1 MSENGDQAEF
11 DGSTRPAGADDQPSR
26 LRALI
31 VDDAEGMR
39 AYLASL
45 FELRGFD
52 VDTCDN
58 GGRAL
63 TLLESGADPDIVLLD
78 VMMSGMDGLTALARI
93 RESWPELPVLMVSVV
108 GKATTIVESM
118 QLGAADYLTKPFEEA
133 ELDTA
138 LNRLGLHSA
147 QQAART
153 NLRGTPVASGQTIW
167 VSRAM
172 REIRSLLEQ
181 IGETDVTVLIQGESG
196 VGKEVVSREVHAVS
210 NRSKEAFVKVNCA
223 ALPTDLL
230 ESELFGYEKGAFTGA
245 AGRKHGKFE
254 QAHRG
259 TIFLDEIGEMS
270 PLLQAKLLQVLQ
282 DSEFTRLGGNR
293 EVRVDV
299 RVVCATNRSLQKMV
313 ADGDFREDLFF
324 RLNVVAIDIPPLSE
338 RREEI
343 PLLVETF
350 LTRYSA
356 LYDRPDRGLS
366 QRLIE
371 AMSQYDFPGN
381 VRELENMIKRV
392 VVLENEDSVLADL
405 RRPQSDRSA
414 RRAELDAL
422 LSEMEETAG
431 ELPLRE
437 VGRRF
442 ALEIE
447 REAIEH
453 ILNLTGW
460 NRKQA
465 AARLGISYKTL
476 LQKIRDCRVEL
487 RTGTPVSSVP
497 Q

>member
-1 MSENGDQAEF
+1 MGVQGASKLKSAPV
-11 DGSTRPAGADDQPSR
+11 GSSASDDRPRPP
-26 LRALI
+26 RALI

-45 FELRGFD
+45 FELRGFE
-52 VDTCDN
+52 VDTCDD

-63 TLLESGADPDIVLLD
+63 TLLESGANPDVVLLD
-78 VMMSGMDGLTALARI
+78 VMMPGTDGLTALAEI
-93 RESWPELPVLMVSVV
+93 RKTWPELPVLMVSVV
-108 GKATTIVESM
+108 GKATTIVEAM
-118 QLGAADYLTKPFEEA
+118 QLGAVDYLTKPFEEA
-133 ELDTA
+133 ELDSA
-138 LNRLGLHSA
+138 LDRLGLHSA
-147 QQAART
+147 QPGSRT
-153 NLRGTPVASGQTIW
+153 DGRGGAVNSGQTVW
-167 VSRAM
+167 VSQAM
-172 REIRSLLEQ
+172 REIRSVIEQ

-196 VGKEVVSREVHAVS
+196 VGKEVVAREVHAVS
-210 NRSKEAFVKVNCA
+210 SRAKGAFVKVNCA

-245 AGRKHGKFE
+245 FGRKQGKFE
-254 QAHRG
+254 QANGG

-270 PLLQAKLLQVLQ
+270 PSLQAKLLQVLQ

-299 RVVCATNRSLQKMV
+299 RVVCATNRSLVDMV
-313 ADGDFREDLFF
+313 ADGGFREDLFF
-324 RLNVVAIDIPPLSE
+324 RLNVVAIDIPPLRD
-338 RREEI
+338 RRDEV

-350 LTRYSA
+350 MSRYAA
-356 LYDRPDRGLS
+356 LYERPDHGLS
-366 QRLIE
+366 QQLIE
-371 AMSQYDFPGN
+371 AMNQYGFPGN

-392 VVLENEDSVLADL
+392 IVLESEVSVLSDL
-405 RRPQSDRSA
+405 RRPRSSRSE
-414 RRAELDAL
+414 RRAELDAI

-431 ELPLRE
+431 DLPLRE

-453 ILNLTGW
+453 MLKLTGW

-476 LQKIRDCRVEL
+476 LQKIRDCQVEL
-487 RTGTPVSSVP
+487 RA
-497 Q
+497 

>member
-1 MSENGDQAEF
+1 
-11 DGSTRPAGADDQPSR
+11 
-26 LRALI
+26 
-31 VDDAEGMR
+31 
-39 AYLASL
+39 
-45 FELRGFD
+45 
-52 VDTCDN
+52 
-58 GGRAL
+58 
-63 TLLESGADPDIVLLD
+63 
-78 VMMSGMDGLTALARI
+78 
-93 RESWPELPVLMVSVV
+93 
-108 GKATTIVESM
+108 
-118 QLGAADYLTKPFEEA
+118 
-133 ELDTA
+133 
-138 LNRLGLHSA
+138 
-147 QQAART
+147 
-153 NLRGTPVASGQTIW
+153 
-167 VSRAM
+167 
-172 REIRSLLEQ
+172 
-181 IGETDVTVLIQGESG
+181 
-196 VGKEVVSREVHAVS
+196 
-210 NRSKEAFVKVNCA
+210 
-223 ALPTDLL
+223 
-230 ESELFGYEKGAFTGA
+230 
-245 AGRKHGKFE
+245 
-254 QAHRG
+254 
-259 TIFLDEIGEMS
+259 MS

-324 RLNVVAIDIPPLSE
+324 RLNVVAIDIPPLCE

-371 AMSQYDFPGN
+371 AMNQYDFPGN

-392 VVLENEDSVLADL
+392 VVLENEDSVIAGLG
-405 RRPQSDRSA
+405 RPQSDRSG

-422 LSEMEETAG
+422 LSEVEGTAG

-453 ILNLTGW
+453 MLNLTVW
-460 NRKQA
+460 NRKQS

>member
-1 MSENGDQAEF
+1 LASRARLEKNEKLSGHSAAAVQPR
-11 DGSTRPAGADDQPSR
+11 RP
-26 LRALI
+26 RALI

-45 FELRGFD
+45 FESRGFD
-52 VDTCDN
+52 VDTCDD
-58 GGRAL
+58 GARAL
-63 TLLESGADPDIVLLD
+63 TLIENGANPDVVVLD
-78 VMMSGMDGLTALARI
+78 VMMPGTDGLTALAEI
-93 RESWPELPVLMVSVV
+93 RKSWPELPVLMVSVV
-108 GKATTIVESM
+108 GKATTIVKAM
-118 QLGAADYLTKPFEEA
+118 QLGAADYLTKPFEES
-133 ELDTA
+133 ELDAA
-138 LNRLGLHSA
+138 LDRLGLHSA
-147 QQAART
+147 QAGART
-153 NLRGTPVASGQTIW
+153 DGRGATAGPGQTVW
-167 VSRAM
+167 VSTAM
-172 REIRSLLEQ
+172 REIRSVIEQ

-196 VGKEVVSREVHAVS
+196 VGKEIVAREVHAVS
-210 NRSKEAFVKVNCA
+210 NRAKNAFVKVNCA

-245 AGRKHGKFE
+245 FGRKQGKFE
-254 QAHRG
+254 QADGG
-259 TIFLDEIGEMS
+259 TIFLDEIGEMC

-299 RVVCATNRSLQKMV
+299 RVVCATNRCLTEMV
-313 ADGDFREDLFF
+313 ADGVFREDLFF
-324 RLNVVAIDIPPLSE
+324 RLNVVAIDVPPLRD

-343 PLLVETF
+343 PLLIETF
-350 LTRYSA
+350 MDRYA
-356 LYDRPDRGLS
+356 RLYERPNSGLS
-366 QRLIE
+366 QQMIE
-371 AMSQYDFPGN
+371 AMNQYDFPGN

-392 VVLENEDSVLADL
+392 VVLENEESVLKDL
-405 RRPQSDRSA
+405 RRPKATRSE
-414 RRAELDAL
+414 RRAELDAI

-453 ILNLTGW
+453 ILKVTGW

-465 AARLGISYKTL
+465 ATRLGISYKTL

-487 RTGTPVSSVP
+487 RA
-497 Q
+497 